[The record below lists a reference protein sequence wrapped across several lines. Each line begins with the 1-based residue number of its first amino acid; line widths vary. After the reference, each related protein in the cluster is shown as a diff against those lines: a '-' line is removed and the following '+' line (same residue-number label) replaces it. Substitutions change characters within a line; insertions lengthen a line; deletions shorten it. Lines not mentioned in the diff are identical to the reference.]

1 MLARYPS
8 SVTIEVNSR
17 PPKPIVDQDG
27 FSESAWKSLAVKS
40 LRIGWPE
47 GLNQAVSRLRLAT
60 VNALLLCGM
69 FEDIFPPMADL
80 GMTLDE
86 VSSLDLEAL
95 CDRETHHGRGY
106 TEAFCDLEHQAIEAA
121 RARPEE
127 LYAAGQRFELSLPR
141 RSLNCFYTWMNLQP
155 NDTGVRRR
163 LDDSPWRGMPKV
175 VLDGHT
181 LEGKRLGQRV
191 ALLSGHYQQHR
202 VIGKRVMREGWG
214 PIRVEAH
221 EDIVPPARATQR
233 SL

>member
-1 MLARYPS
+1 VLAPYPS
-8 SVTIEVNSR
+8 CVTIELNSQ
-17 PPKPIVDQDG
+17 PAQPIVDRG

-47 GLNQAVSRLRLAT
+47 GLNQAVSRLGVAT
-60 VNALLLCGM
+60 VSPLLLCGI
-69 FEDIFPPMADL
+69 FEDIFPAMAEI

-95 CDRETHHGRGY
+95 CARETHHGRGY

-121 RARPEE
+121 RTKPAE

-155 NDTGVRRR
+155 NDTGVMRR
-163 LDDSPWRGMPKV
+163 LDGAPWRGMPKV

-202 VIGKRVMREGWG
+202 VIGQRVMREGWG
-214 PIRVEAH
+214 PIRAEAH
-221 EDIVPPARATQR
+221 EDIVSPGSAIQR